1 MNSTMPLVGPSL
13 AIFIVSMV
21 MMILSIVAVSLRIF
35 VRLYIVRAFGWDDAL
50 MLAALVC
57 SQLGTIKSSRTNDP
71 AGIIRGP

>member
-1 MNSTMPLVGPSL
+1 MSSTMPLVGPSL

-21 MMILSIVAVSLRIF
+21 MMILSIVAVSLRTF

-57 SQLGTIKSSRTNDP
+57 SELMTIKDIFPNHSTGSIP
-71 AGIIRGP
+71 GP